1 MINFLIVFFLLGSS
15 YLSWGVTLSYWLL
28 GKDKLVSFLGF
39 LGILF
44 LDLQFNGYFFLYVLF
59 FSFFILNI
67 GKNDQKINFYLKFI
81 TILMCVF
88 IVNRIVYGYF
98 GIPGSLFDVVR
109 SFIILWMFDK
119 R

>member
-15 YLSWGVTLSYWLL
+15 YLSWGVTLSCWLL
-28 GKDKLVSFLGF
+28 GKDKLISFLGI

-44 LDLQFNGYFFLYVLF
+44 LDLQLNGYFFLYVLF
-59 FSFFILNI
+59 FSSFILNI
-67 GKNDQKINFYLKFI
+67 GKGDKKINFYLKFI

-98 GIPGSLFDVVR
+98 GIPGSLLDVAR
-109 SFIILWMFDK
+109 SFIILWIFDK